1 MFVAEVVEKKG
12 DKKRKAFLSALSL
25 GLSIREAAKQSGI
38 SKNTAYK
45 YAERLN
51 IEVAKNPKNFV
62 LESVK
67 TKNLYSNSLQ
77 KIESLSSS
85 ILKELE
91 KRDLSQVS
99 TDKLLDNFLKYQNSL
114 KESYTPVNQTLTDA
128 SIESVDDVLNFCIN
142 RVKKRLMS
150 NDLNLDALRVE
161 MEALQVARSLKLE
174 NATEEEIKVDID
186 AIRLE
191 AERLGIYGG
200 DPLNK
205 VG

>member
-1 MFVAEVVEKKG
+1 MAEVVEKKS
-12 DKKRKAFLSALSL
+12 DKKRKAFLRALAS
-25 GLSIREAAKQSGI
+25 GLSIRDAAKQSGI

-45 YAERLN
+45 YAEKLN

-67 TKNLYSNSLQ
+67 TKNLYSSSLQ

-91 KRDLSQVS
+91 TRDFSQVS

-128 SIESVDDVLNFCIN
+128 SIEKVEDVLNFCLD
-142 RVKKRLMS
+142 RVKRRLMS

-161 MEALQVARSLKLE
+161 MEALQVARSLQLE
-174 NATEEEIKVDID
+174 NRNNEPLEIDLD
-186 AIRLE
+186 AIMLE
-191 AERLGIYGG
+191 AEKLGIYGG
-200 DPLNK
+200 DHFNK